1 MKTIRI
7 LAGILLV
14 ISGVL
19 HLVKYI
25 QDPGVPGSIGLLVF
39 GIIYAVIG
47 VLLFTTKVYPVYL
60 GLIFPLIGMILS
72 MIKFGVPE
80 LISLLMLFKVIG
92 VIVIAFCAWLLLRK
106 PKAT

>member
-7 LAGILLV
+7 IAGVLLV

-19 HLVKYI
+19 HVVKYI
-25 QDPGVPGSIGLLVF
+25 QDPGIPGSIGLLLF
-39 GIIYAVIG
+39 GIIYALIG
-47 VLLFTTKVYPVYL
+47 VLLFKTQVYPVYL
-60 GLIFPLIGMILS
+60 GLIVPLIGMILS

-92 VIVIAFCAWLLLRK
+92 VIVIAFCAYLLLKK
-106 PKAT
+106 PKNV